1 MLLEKSSVLDFTHD
15 ETVRFFLPL
24 YSQGSI
30 ILISFSLIK
39 VWAKG
44 VFVVFV
50 METTKRIL
58 VKCDVLQSDRTLH
71 LLLHPSVLLLYLGQF
86 HWL

>member
-1 MLLEKSSVLDFTHD
+1 MMRL
-15 ETVRFFLPL
+15 RFFLPL

-39 VWAKG
+39 VRAKG

-71 LLLHPSVLLLYLGQF
+71 PSVLLLYLGQF

>member
-1 MLLEKSSVLDFTHD
+1 MMRL
-15 ETVRFFLPL
+15 RFFLPL

-39 VWAKG
+39 VRAKG

-58 VKCDVLQSDRTLH
+58 VKCVLQSDRTLH

>member
-1 MLLEKSSVLDFTHD
+1 MMEN
-15 ETVRFFLPL
+15 VRFFLPF
-24 YSQGSI
+24 YSQGSV

-39 VWAKG
+39 MRPKG

-58 VKCDVLQSDRTLH
+58 VKCDVLQYDRT
-71 LLLHPSVLLLYLGQF
+71 LLHPSVLL
-86 HWL
+86 H